1 MLEEKHNF
9 KTDQKKFKFFFISK
23 VFQPG
28 ERDEATLHVLLHRAL
43 CRNFR
48 KVARSIEA
56 LTDLLVEAFQ
66 VETFLFKVRGGF
78 LLEALEVKAVRRGGL
93 VRHRGLRR
101 LERAER

>member
-1 MLEEKHNF
+1 M
-9 KTDQKKFKFFFISK
+9 
-23 VFQPG
+23 
-28 ERDEATLHVLLHRAL
+28 
-43 CRNFR
+43 
-48 KVARSIEA
+48 ARSIEA